1 MHHGTGKVLSPENKT
16 VWCALEKTHSG
27 ISKEGRWDKA
37 SQEAG
42 RTFKSINVR
51 RRGWCSGESSEVRQ
65 EGIDMRI
72 TAKGWGDWLMRTVR
86 GTEESRMTPNS
97 LCWVSRWKLVSPT
110 EAGPSGK

>member
-1 MHHGTGKVLSPENKT
+1 MHHGTGKVLSPEDKT

-51 RRGWCSGESSEVRQ
+51 RRGWCSGESIEVRQ

-72 TAKGWGDWLMRTVR
+72 TAKGRAEWLMRTVR
-86 GTEESRMTPNS
+86 EREESRMTPNS
-97 LCWVSRWKLVSPT
+97 LCWASGWKLVPPT

>member
-51 RRGWCSGESSEVRQ
+51 GWCSGESSEVRQ

-72 TAKGWGDWLMRTVR
+72 TAKGWGDWLMWTVR
-86 GTEESRMTPNS
+86 GREESRMTPNS
-97 LCWVSRWKLVSPT
+97 LC
-110 EAGPSGK
+110 